1 MYDHTAVDVQLQT
14 LTTVSPPSPCP
25 FITGQIKIELTYLTL
40 LPPSPY
46 HLIIGQIEVDLIN
59 LEDEFNSQLPI
70 NLVAASLYLT
80 LILYTYR
87 REKGKRRTCVT
98 VKMTERLKHSE
109 VKYPLTTPT
118 MFAAS
123 LYRLI

>member
-1 MYDHTAVDVQLQT
+1 MFDLAVDVQLYT
-14 LTTVSPPSPCP
+14 LKTVSPPWPCRC
-25 FITGQIKIELTYLTL
+25 
-40 LPPSPY
+40 
-46 HLIIGQIEVDLIN
+46 IIGQIKVDLIN

-87 REKGKRRTCVT
+87 HEKRKRRTCVT